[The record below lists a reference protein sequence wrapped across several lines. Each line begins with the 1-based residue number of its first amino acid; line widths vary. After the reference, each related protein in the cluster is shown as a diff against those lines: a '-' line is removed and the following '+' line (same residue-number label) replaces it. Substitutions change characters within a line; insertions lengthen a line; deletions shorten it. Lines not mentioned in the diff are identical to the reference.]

1 MALNDTITTIEA
13 ELEALKTEV
22 APATTPAPAPAT
34 PETIQAEPEV
44 IVPAT
49 PEPQVHQAPASP
61 IIQMAIDQAAYRLA
75 RETAK

>member
-13 ELEALKTEV
+13 EV
-22 APATTPAPAPAT
+22 A